1 MLRKVIEYEDYEGVL
16 RKETFIFNINES
28 ELMQMELSTTGTF
41 TKKIMKLQESLDT
54 KEIMNT
60 FEYIIGKAYGKL
72 SDDGKRLMK
81 SEEISKEFFES
92 PAWNVL
98 FMELFRDSE
107 YAAKFIKDILPK
119 QPEQSIPAP
128 PVK

>member
-28 ELMQMELSTTGTF
+28 ELMQMELGTTGTF

-107 YAAKFIKDILPK
+107 YAAKFIKEILPK